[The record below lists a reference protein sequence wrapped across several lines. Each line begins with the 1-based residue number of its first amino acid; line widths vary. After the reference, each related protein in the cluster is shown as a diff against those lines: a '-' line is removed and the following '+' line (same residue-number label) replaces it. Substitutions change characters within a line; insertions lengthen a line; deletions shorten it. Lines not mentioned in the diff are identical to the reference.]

1 MKQNDRGLELL
12 ITEKHAGQWLF
23 SVLKSEFQASK
34 PVITEWMNQ
43 ESIQVNRTSPK
54 NNIILKTGDRL
65 FIDLQEK
72 TGSSVTPEY
81 GEPDILFED
90 NHMLIANK
98 PAGMPTHPNEEGQT
112 GTLSNLIAYHFQING
127 EQAKVRHVHRL
138 DRDTSGAVVF
148 AKHRLAHAILD
159 RQLETKTLKRTYIA
173 AAEGKITPKKGT
185 VDSPIGR
192 DRSHSVRRRVSPGGQ
207 AAVTHYKVKGYHP
220 GAQLTLAELE
230 LETGRTHQ
238 IRVHMASIGHPLA
251 GDDLYGGSRTLFHRQ
266 ALHAKKVSVVHP
278 ISGEEI
284 VAEAPIRLIWL
295 ILPKRI
301 FLKPGR
307 HI

>member
-23 SVLKSEFQASK
+23 SILKSEFQASK

-54 NNIILKTGDRL
+54 NNIILKSGDRL

-173 AAEGKITPKKGT
+173 AAEGKVTPKKARLTRRSAATGHIPS
-185 VDSPIGR
+185 DGASHPADKPPSPI
-192 DRSHSVRRRVSPGGQ
+192 
-207 AAVTHYKVKGYHP
+207 TK
-220 GAQLTLAELE
+220 
-230 LETGRTHQ
+230 
-238 IRVHMASIGHPLA
+238 
-251 GDDLYGGSRTLFHRQ
+251 
-266 ALHAKKVSVVHP
+266 
-278 ISGEEI
+278 
-284 VAEAPIRLIWL
+284 
-295 ILPKRI
+295 
-301 FLKPGR
+301 
-307 HI
+307 

>member
-72 TGSSVTPEY
+72 TGSSVIPEY

-90 NHMLIANK
+90 SHMLIVNK

-173 AAEGKITPKKGT
+173 AAEGKVTPKKGT

-284 VAEAPIRLIWL
+284 VAEAPMPADLAH
-295 ILPKRI
+295 
-301 FLKPGR
+301 FTETYFS
-307 HI
+307 

>member
-54 NNIILKTGDRL
+54 NNIILKSGDRL

-173 AAEGKITPKKGT
+173 AAEGKVTPKKGT

-192 DRSHSVRRRVSPGGQ
+192 DRSHSVRRRVSP
-207 AAVTHYKVKGYHP
+207 ADKP
-220 GAQLTLAELE
+220 P
-230 LETGRTHQ
+230 
-238 IRVHMASIGHPLA
+238 S
-251 GDDLYGGSRTLFHRQ
+251 
-266 ALHAKKVSVVHP
+266 P
-278 ISGEEI
+278 IT
-284 VAEAPIRLIWL
+284 
-295 ILPKRI
+295 K
-301 FLKPGR
+301 
-307 HI
+307 

>member
-173 AAEGKITPKKGT
+173 AAEGKVTPKK
-185 VDSPIGR
+185 
-192 DRSHSVRRRVSPGGQ
+192 
-207 AAVTHYKVKGYHP
+207 
-220 GAQLTLAELE
+220 
-230 LETGRTHQ
+230 
-238 IRVHMASIGHPLA
+238 
-251 GDDLYGGSRTLFHRQ
+251 
-266 ALHAKKVSVVHP
+266 
-278 ISGEEI
+278 
-284 VAEAPIRLIWL
+284 
-295 ILPKRI
+295 
-301 FLKPGR
+301 R
-307 HI
+307 HG

>member
-54 NNIILKTGDRL
+54 NNIILKSGDRL

-173 AAEGKITPKKGT
+173 AAEGKVTPKKGT

-220 GAQLTLAELE
+220 VRSLHWQSLNWKPGEHIKSGCIWQASAIRWRAMTCTAEAGRCF
-230 LETGRTHQ
+230 TGRRFTQ
-238 IRVHMASIGHPLA
+238 KSQCRPSDLRRRNRCRGADA
-251 GDDLYGGSRTLFHRQ
+251 G
-266 ALHAKKVSVVHP
+266 
-278 ISGEEI
+278 
-284 VAEAPIRLIWL
+284 
-295 ILPKRI
+295 
-301 FLKPGR
+301 
-307 HI
+307 

>member
-72 TGSSVTPEY
+72 TGSSVIPEY

-90 NHMLIANK
+90 SHMLIANK

-173 AAEGKITPKKGT
+173 AAEGKVTPKKGT

-251 GDDLYGGSRTLFHRQ
+251 GDDLYGGSRALFHRQ

-284 VAEAPIRLIWL
+284 VAKAPMPADLAH
-295 ILPKRI
+295 
-301 FLKPGR
+301 FTETYFS
-307 HI
+307 

>member
-43 ESIQVNRTSPK
+43 KSIQVNRTSPK

-72 TGSSVTPEY
+72 TGSSVIPEY

-90 NHMLIANK
+90 RHMLIANK

-173 AAEGKITPKKGT
+173 AAEGKVTPKKGT

-251 GDDLYGGSRTLFHRQ
+251 GDDLYGGSRALFHRQ
-266 ALHAKKVSVVHP
+266 ALHAKKVSVFHP

-284 VAEAPIRLIWL
+284 VAEAPMPADLAH
-295 ILPKRI
+295 
-301 FLKPGR
+301 FTETYFS
-307 HI
+307 

>member
-98 PAGMPTHPNEEGQT
+98 PAGMPTHPNEKGQT

-173 AAEGKITPKKGT
+173 AAEGKVTPKKGT

-220 GAQLTLAELE
+220 GAQLTLAEFE

-284 VAEAPIRLIWL
+284 VAEAPMPADLAH
-295 ILPKRI
+295 
-301 FLKPGR
+301 FTETYFS
-307 HI
+307 

>member
-72 TGSSVTPEY
+72 TGSSVIPEY

-90 NHMLIANK
+90 SHMLIANK

-112 GTLSNLIAYHFQING
+112 GTLSNLVAYHFQING

-173 AAEGKITPKKGT
+173 AAEGKVTPKKGT

-251 GDDLYGGSRTLFHRQ
+251 GDDLYGGSRALFHRQ

-284 VAEAPIRLIWL
+284 VAKAPMPADLAH
-295 ILPKRI
+295 
-301 FLKPGR
+301 FTETYFS
-307 HI
+307 

>member
-90 NHMLIANK
+90 SHMLIANK

-173 AAEGKITPKKGT
+173 AAEGKVTPKKGK

-251 GDDLYGGSRTLFHRQ
+251 GDELYGGSRTLFHRQ

-284 VAEAPIRLIWL
+284 VAEAPMPADLAH
-295 ILPKRI
+295 
-301 FLKPGR
+301 FTETYFS
-307 HI
+307 

>member
-72 TGSSVTPEY
+72 TGSSVIPEY

-90 NHMLIANK
+90 SHMLIANK

-173 AAEGKITPKKGT
+173 AAEGKVTPKKGT

-278 ISGEEI
+278 ISGGEI
-284 VAEAPIRLIWL
+284 VAEAPMPADLAH
-295 ILPKRI
+295 
-301 FLKPGR
+301 FTETYFS
-307 HI
+307 

>member
-43 ESIQVNRTSPK
+43 KSIQVNRTSPK

-72 TGSSVTPEY
+72 TGSSVIPEY

-90 NHMLIANK
+90 RHMLIANK

-173 AAEGKITPKKGT
+173 AAEGKVTPKKGT

-251 GDDLYGGSRTLFHRQ
+251 GDDLYGGSRALFHRQ

-284 VAEAPIRLIWL
+284 VAEAPMPADLAH
-295 ILPKRI
+295 
-301 FLKPGR
+301 FTETYFS
-307 HI
+307 